1 MFDKAVESGNAFGY
15 NGQEEKACNLSRYE
29 KIYWTKSF
37 FYWKM
42 HIYRIWNFYENMWEY
57 TNKVKDH
64 FFNPR
69 NVGEVETPDGVGEVG
84 SLACGDALKLTFKL
98 DANGRITDARF
109 KTFGCASAI
118 ATSSVL
124 TEIIKGMTIDEAA
137 KVTNKDIADYLGGL
151 PEQKMHCSVMGREAL
166 EAAIENYRTGGKKKH
181 EIEGNIVCTCFG
193 VTDKEIEKVIT
204 ENKLTSV
211 EEVTNYCK
219 AGGGCGGCQS
229 EIEKIIEKIQGEK
242 IKTVLA
248 TAAPKTG
255 KLTNIQKI
263 QLIQQTIN
271 EQIRPALRAHGGNI
285 ELIDVEGN
293 KVIVAFRGMCDQCK
307 LTEFTM
313 KDVVEAK
320 LREFVT
326 EELFVEEDTD
336 SANQPHNHR
345 E

>member
-1 MFDKAVESGNAFGY
+1 
-15 NGQEEKACNLSRYE
+15 
-29 KIYWTKSF
+29 
-37 FYWKM
+37 
-42 HIYRIWNFYENMWEY
+42 MWEY
-57 TNKVKDH
+57 TDKLKDH

-69 NVGEVETPDGVGEVG
+69 NVGEIEDPDGIGEVG
-84 SLACGDALKLTFKL
+84 SLACGDALKLMFKL
-98 DANGRITDARF
+98 DANGRIADAKF

-124 TEIIKGMTIDEAA
+124 TEMIKGLSLEQAA

-166 EAAIENYRTGGKKKH
+166 EAAIENYQSGGKKKH
-181 EIEGNIVCTCFG
+181 ELEGNVICTCFG
-193 VTDKEIEKVIT
+193 VTDKEIERVIR
-204 ENKLTSV
+204 ENNLTTV

-229 EIEKIIEKIQGEK
+229 EIEKMIEMIQPDE
-242 IKTVLA
+242 IKQAPVTVA
-248 TAAPKTG
+248 RRAG

-293 KVIVAFRGMCDQCK
+293 KVVVAFRGMCAQCR
-307 LTEFTM
+307 LAELTM

-320 LREFVT
+320 LREFVF
-326 EELFVEEDTD
+326 EQLFVEEDKE

-345 E
+345 T

>member
-1 MFDKAVESGNAFGY
+1 
-15 NGQEEKACNLSRYE
+15 
-29 KIYWTKSF
+29 
-37 FYWKM
+37 
-42 HIYRIWNFYENMWEY
+42 MWEY
-57 TNKVKDH
+57 TDKLKDH

-69 NVGEVETPDGVGEVG
+69 NVGEIEDPDGIGEVG
-84 SLACGDALKLTFKL
+84 SLACGDALKLMFKL
-98 DANGRITDARF
+98 DANGRIAEAKF

-124 TEIIKGMTIDEAA
+124 TEMIKGLTLDEAT
-137 KVTNKDIADYLGGL
+137 KVTNKDIAEHLGGL

-166 EAAIENYRTGGKKKH
+166 EAAIENYQSGGKKKH
-181 EIEGNIVCTCFG
+181 ELEGNVICTCFG
-193 VTDKEIEKVIT
+193 VTDKEIERVIR
-204 ENKLTSV
+204 ENNLTTV

-229 EIEKIIEKIQGEK
+229 EIEKMIEKVQPDE
-242 IKTVLA
+242 IKQVPVTVA
-248 TAAPKTG
+248 RRAG

-293 KVIVAFRGMCDQCK
+293 KVVVAFRGMCAQCR
-307 LTEFTM
+307 LAELTM

-320 LREFVT
+320 LKEFVS
-326 EELFVEEDTD
+326 EELFVEEDKE